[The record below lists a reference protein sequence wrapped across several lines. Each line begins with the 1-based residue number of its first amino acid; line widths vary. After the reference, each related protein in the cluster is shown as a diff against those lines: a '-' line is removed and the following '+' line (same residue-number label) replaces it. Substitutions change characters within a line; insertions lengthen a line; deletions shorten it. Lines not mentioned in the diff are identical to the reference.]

1 MAHSPIRSIQRKF
14 LTMVTT
20 SRAKCVS
27 MDVSTQSAPDLS
39 TLQVKVGE
47 LRLSAD
53 GTWLYLLQVTC
64 GRARWQVTKRYSEI
78 RELWLELS
86 KSLSDNDIQSS
97 CTEHCHFLAGFEQ
110 DKFPKKHLLL
120 TQHKLEARATEL
132 DQFFLKLAM
141 RLNLCNPIELQT
153 CRLRGCELLGLISK
167 FFEVDAEQVKGS
179 TKGFSRSISM
189 QREVPR
195 HDQHFTKKRR
205 GSISVSVGM
214 GLSRRFSF
222 GFQERHSAVAALA
235 Q

>member
-1 MAHSPIRSIQRKF
+1 MVNATRS
-14 LTMVTT
+14 
-20 SRAKCVS
+20 KCMS

-47 LRLSAD
+47 LRLSPD

-64 GRARWQVTKRYSEI
+64 GCARWQVAKRYSEI

-86 KSLSDNDIQSS
+86 KTLSDNAVQSS

-120 TQHKLEARATEL
+120 TQHKLEARASEL
-132 DQFFLKLAM
+132 DQFFLKMAM
-141 RLNLCNPIELQT
+141 RLNLCSPIQLQT
-153 CRLRGCELLGLISK
+153 CRVRGCELLSLIAK
-167 FFEVDAEQVKGS
+167 FFDVDAEQAKNRS
-179 TKGFSRSISM
+179 ALGFSRSISM
-189 QREVPR
+189 QREVRR
-195 HDQHFTKKRR
+195 HNQQFSKKRR
-205 GSISVSVGM
+205 GSISVSMGV

-222 GFQERHSAVAALA
+222 GFQDRHSAVAALA

>member
-1 MAHSPIRSIQRKF
+1 
-14 LTMVTT
+14 MVTAT
-20 SRAKCVS
+20 RSKCMS
-27 MDVSTQSAPDLS
+27 MDVSPRSPPDLS

-64 GRARWQVTKRYSEI
+64 GRARWQVAKRYSEI

-86 KSLSDNDIQSS
+86 KTLGDNDAQSS

-120 TQHKLEARATEL
+120 TQHKLEARAGEL
-132 DQFFLKLAM
+132 DQFFLKMAM
-141 RLNLCNPIELQT
+141 RLNLCDPLELQT
-153 CRLRGCELLGLISK
+153 CRLRGCALLSLIAD
-167 FFEVDAEQVKGS
+167 FFEVDAEQAKSRSVH
-179 TKGFSRSISM
+179 GFSRSISM
-189 QREVPR
+189 QREVQR

-205 GSISVSVGM
+205 GSVSVSMGA

-222 GFQERHSAVAALA
+222 GFQDRHSAVAALA

>member
-1 MAHSPIRSIQRKF
+1 
-14 LTMVTT
+14 MVTT
-20 SRAKCVS
+20 SRAKCMS
-27 MDVSTQSAPDLS
+27 MDVSTQCQPDLS

-86 KSLSDNDIQSS
+86 KSLGDNATQNS

-120 TQHKLEARATEL
+120 TQHKLEARASEL

-141 RLNLCNPIELQT
+141 RLNLCKPIELQT
-153 CRLRGCELLGLISK
+153 CRLRGCELLALIAK
-167 FFEVDAEQVKGS
+167 FFEVDAEQAKGR
-179 TKGFSRSISM
+179 TAMGFSRSISM

-205 GSISVSVGM
+205 DSISVSVGV